1 MAVSEP
7 VGNVR
12 QRASSRSRRAAWIG
26 TALSVFL
33 SIAIDSADRRNSR
46 FFEDGEGWLYSHLA
60 GGAIIMGTLV
70 AVGILILVPGSA
82 DEPGG
87 ARWRRAG
94 WGILALVAYVLIM
107 NLLRLSLDVI
117 RR

>member
-1 MAVSEP
+1 
-7 VGNVR
+7 
-12 QRASSRSRRAAWIG
+12 
-26 TALSVFL
+26 
-33 SIAIDSADRRNSR
+33 
-46 FFEDGEGWLYSHLA
+46 
-60 GGAIIMGTLV
+60 MGTLV